1 MIERGRGAKS
11 GNLTLIQTEI
21 NGADMKTP
29 LTKEKILEMTL
40 PELFQICPIPKKI
53 TKQINS
59 RVFRFRDFVLL
70 RSAYILILNGIFLK
84 RITPHS
90 ITWNG
95 GTIFSAGKS
104 EASKWEN
111 LDLP

>member
-1 MIERGRGAKS
+1 M
-11 GNLTLIQTEI
+11 IQTEI
-21 NGADMKTP
+21 NEEDMKTP

-40 PELFQICPIPKKI
+40 PELISICPIQKRI
-53 TKQINS
+53 TRQINA

-70 RSAYILILNGIFLK
+70 RSAYILILNGISLK

-95 GTIFSAGKS
+95 GAIFSAGKS

-111 LDLP
+111 LDLH

>member
-40 PELFQICPIPKKI
+40 PELFQICPIQKRT
-53 TKQINS
+53 TKRIDL
-59 RVFRFRDFVLL
+59 RDFRFRNFVLL

-104 EASKWEN
+104 EAAKWEKQA
-111 LDLP
+111 LP